1 MSEVINFRTDKKL
14 KSEAQAV
21 VKKMGISLSD
31 ALNISLRKLVRDK
44 SIDLNLEEPSDWFIE
59 QMAEVKRERARG
71 EVSPSF
77 SNMKEAIKWLDGKGK
92 KYAR

>member
-1 MSEVINFRTDKKL
+1 MSEVINFRVDKKL

-44 SIDLNLEEPSDWFIE
+44 SIDINLEEPSDWFIE

>member
-1 MSEVINFRTDKKL
+1 MSEVINFRVDKKL

>member
-1 MSEVINFRTDKKL
+1 
-14 KSEAQAV
+14 
-21 VKKMGISLSD
+21 MGISLSD

-44 SIDLNLEEPSDWFIE
+44 SIDIDLEEPSDWFIE
-59 QMAEVKRERARG
+59 QMAEVERERAMG

>member
-77 SNMKEAIKWLDGKGK
+77 SNMKEAIKWLDSKGK

>member
-1 MSEVINFRTDKKL
+1 MSEVINFRVDKKL

-44 SIDLNLEEPSDWFIE
+44 SIDIDLEEPSDWFIE
-59 QMAEVKRERARG
+59 QMAEVERERAMG